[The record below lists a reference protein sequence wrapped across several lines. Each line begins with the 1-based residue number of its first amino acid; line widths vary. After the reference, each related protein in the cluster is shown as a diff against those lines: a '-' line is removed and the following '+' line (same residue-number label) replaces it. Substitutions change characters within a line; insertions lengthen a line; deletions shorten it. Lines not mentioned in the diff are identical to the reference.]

1 MEAVEAVY
9 RARGRDFYRY
19 ALATTNDP
27 ELARDAVQEG
37 FARALRARRGYRG
50 NGVLDAWI
58 ARCVV
63 NAARDLRRRSVTAD
77 APERASA
84 VDGPPLPDERLLA
97 ALRSLPAR
105 QREAIFLRFYLDLD
119 YTGIAEA
126 LGIRVGTVSAML
138 HAARERLGRLLEEV
152 VQ

>member
-63 NAARDLRRRSVTAD
+63 NAARDLRRRPVPAEP
-77 APERASA
+77 AERAPVA
-84 VDGPPLPDERLLA
+84 DGPSLLDERLRA
-97 ALRSLPAR
+97 AIRSLPVR

-119 YTGIAEA
+119 YIGIAEA
-126 LGIRVGTVSAML
+126 LGVHVGTVSAML
-138 HAARERLGRLLEEV
+138 HAARERLGQLLEEV
-152 VQ
+152 TT

>member
-1 MEAVEAVY
+1 MPRRCPTRPECLVVTARTRPPAPKQRAARGSHAGVTGGATVEAVEAVY

-58 ARCVV
+58 A
-63 NAARDLRRRSVTAD
+63 
-77 APERASA
+77 
-84 VDGPPLPDERLLA
+84 
-97 ALRSLPAR
+97 
-105 QREAIFLRFYLDLD
+105 
-119 YTGIAEA
+119 EA